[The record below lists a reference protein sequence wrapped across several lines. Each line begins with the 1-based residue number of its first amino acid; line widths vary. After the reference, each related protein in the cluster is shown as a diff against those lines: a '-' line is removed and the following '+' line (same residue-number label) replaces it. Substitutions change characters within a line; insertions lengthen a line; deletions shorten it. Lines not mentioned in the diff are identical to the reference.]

1 MTQKNTKPFEAKI
14 DKEVI
19 ETLKINKTKFLKN
32 KEIKKLHITHDNY
45 WSYKKNKL
53 VERTIEDFNLSYSN
67 RHFYGA
73 KKICNSGF
81 DLSSKIKFKIIA
93 IFNISNLKA
102 ILLLLSWIIG
112 FLKNSIPLNR
122 QLAEA
127 NLPLFPL
134 GRFVVYLF
142 RFKIY
147 EIMAKQWLS
156 ENVYEEV
163 YFSNY
168 YSLNSMAICS
178 AAKSLRISTINLQH
192 GIQGSLHPAFNFRA
206 FKTIKLPKYVP
217 AIFNCYYLG
226 NRHNLSH
233 PDISVIL
240 KKRIK
245 KSIQKKRLKK
255 ILVTLQPSFYFD
267 QEIKNVF
274 LRLAKLGVEIKFKP
288 HPRVNPQYD
297 EIKNLCKFNS
307 A

>member
-1 MTQKNTKPFEAKI
+1 MSGSTREILENSSIDYLFFDQRSSFELLNENFALFAYIFYFFFMTQKNTKPFEAKI

-147 EIMAKQWLS
+147 E
-156 ENVYEEV
+156 
-163 YFSNY
+163 
-168 YSLNSMAICS
+168 
-178 AAKSLRISTINLQH
+178 R
-192 GIQGSLHPAFNFRA
+192 
-206 FKTIKLPKYVP
+206 
-217 AIFNCYYLG
+217 
-226 NRHNLSH
+226 
-233 PDISVIL
+233 
-240 KKRIK
+240 
-245 KSIQKKRLKK
+245 
-255 ILVTLQPSFYFD
+255 
-267 QEIKNVF
+267 
-274 LRLAKLGVEIKFKP
+274 
-288 HPRVNPQYD
+288 
-297 EIKNLCKFNS
+297 
-307 A
+307 